1 MVISAGGGEADG
13 AGASKVTRDVANT
26 VAQLPELV
34 EALTGIDLLGT
45 LKHLPGVVTSDGAG
59 AAQPA
64 AGADTPTNPP
74 EPMQPEDA

>member
-1 MVISAGGGEADG
+1 MVISGGGGEADG
-13 AGASKVTRDVANT
+13 AGTSKVTRDVANT

-34 EALTGIDLLGT
+34 ESLTGIDLLGT

-64 AGADTPTNPP
+64 AGADTPANPP
-74 EPMQPEDA
+74 KSGAE